1 MQGYGTV
8 SECVDSCTPF
18 VYGESFKRTVI
29 VRNVYSGCDAVSRP
43 LFIEEHGLR
52 LLLGREGIG
61 IELSRQAYEAGDWAA
76 TVEEAWIRGR
86 VGKMRKRAQGVTGTR
101 KAEGLAMAEQVVS
114 WTRNWW
120 ADYDKNC
127 IG

>member
-1 MQGYGTV
+1 M
-8 SECVDSCTPF
+8 
-18 VYGESFKRTVI
+18 
-29 VRNVYSGCDAVSRP
+29 YSGNDAVSRP

-76 TVEEAWIRGR
+76 TVEEAWVRGK
-86 VGKMRKRAQGVTGTR
+86 VDKIRKRAEGATGTGTETR
-101 KAEGLAMAEQVVS
+101 KTEGLAMAAQTVS

-120 ADYDKNC
+120 TDYDKNDV
-127 IG
+127 IY